1 MLSSVLGQGLG
12 ADIAGVPGTQSHFGS
27 LHCCRKAAQIIL
39 NRQDNRGLTLARF
52 LFISRVAF
60 GIPELCPSAPA
71 VFSAVLLVHPT
82 RMLRVATRKPLTRL
96 QVLHGMT
103 LPHFVLIGSS
113 SRTGSPSANKATI
126 DPHSSVRY
134 RQEQTKSDGKEELFM
149 SAPQSDWK
157 TIRASLAE
165 IGWFPLFVLGLMGF
179 SILLTYE
186 IARPTVESM
195 YQDLYGSENEPWAWL
210 GVALLVTLVVGAY
223 SAQPGETP

>member
-1 MLSSVLGQGLG
+1 
-12 ADIAGVPGTQSHFGS
+12 
-27 LHCCRKAAQIIL
+27 
-39 NRQDNRGLTLARF
+39 
-52 LFISRVAF
+52 
-60 GIPELCPSAPA
+60 
-71 VFSAVLLVHPT
+71 
-82 RMLRVATRKPLTRL
+82 
-96 QVLHGMT
+96 
-103 LPHFVLIGSS
+103 
-113 SRTGSPSANKATI
+113 
-126 DPHSSVRY
+126 
-134 RQEQTKSDGKEELFM
+134 M

-223 SAQPGETP
+223 SRAAGRNTLNQLSVSYTHLTLPTICSV